1 MWSRFYAVKLFLA
14 SSEGKQYL
22 KDELMK
28 SRYLLTAFFYYR
40 EWQRKLIKSTDM
52 FLLDSGAF
60 TFMSNSKGAMPDWND
75 YISQYIRFIN
85 ENDIQYFFELDI
97 DCLVGYDKVKE
108 YRKRIECQTQ
118 KQAIPVWHK
127 SRGIEEFKN
136 LCAEYSYV
144 AIGGFAIKDIKPAEY
159 KYIHSLLSYARAHNT
174 KVHGL
179 GFTPADVE
187 KYDFYSV
194 DSSSWTIGSRYA
206 RIYLFKDGRMTQV
219 GRPANTRLKDYKVLD
234 AHNLKQWIRFQQYLD
249 R

>member
-1 MWSRFYAVKLFLA
+1 MVTLLRREAVPCKLR
-14 SSEGKQYL
+14 GKAVF
-22 KDELMK
+22 KRRIDEKPLF
-28 SRYLLTAFFYYR
+28 ADGFFYYR

-60 TFMSNSKGAMPDWND
+60 TFMSNSKGAMPDWNN

-136 LCAEYSYV
+136 LCAEYSYI

>member
-1 MWSRFYAVKLFLA
+1 MVTLLRREAVPCKLRGKAVFKRRIDEKPLFADGFFLLPRVAKEVDKEYRYVSARFGGIYIYVKL
-14 SSEGKQYL
+14 
-22 KDELMK
+22 
-28 SRYLLTAFFYYR
+28 
-40 EWQRKLIKSTDM
+40 QRSYARLERLHIAVHT
-52 FLLDSGAF
+52 L
-60 TFMSNSKGAMPDWND
+60 
-75 YISQYIRFIN
+75 YQR
-85 ENDIQYFFELDI
+85 NDIQYFFELDI

-136 LCAEYSYV
+136 LCAEYSYI

-234 AHNLKQWIRFQQYLD
+234 AHNLKQWIRFQRYLD